1 MKHTSLANTTR
12 RKVFLFQR
20 GTELMAVLL
29 LALIGTFLNLIFG
42 WVALLFKP
50 SPSTAGSEVSGFP
63 AVVPSRKLATAYQS
77 QRNQ

>member
-1 MKHTSLANTTR
+1 
-12 RKVFLFQR
+12 
-20 GTELMAVLL
+20 
-29 LALIGTFLNLIFG
+29 
-42 WVALLFKP
+42 VALLFKP